1 MHQQHWRHDITE
13 ILFLKSTMSC
23 LVIFYVIQC
32 SIPPK
37 VHLPR
42 AQTTIADFL
51 LMCNLFIFKE
61 KQRYKYKN
69 IWHACTILHRQRHLI
84 YLHKTFC
91 STAVKFQTS
100 RTVSNGNHYIYILWL
115 QETLNFKTISSVSVV
130 AFISSSMG

>member
-1 MHQQHWRHDITE
+1 MHQKHWRHDITE
-13 ILFLKSTMSC
+13 ILFLKVHHELPCHFLCNSMFNTPKGS
-23 LVIFYVIQC
+23 
-32 SIPPK
+32 PPSGTDNDS
-37 VHLPR
+37 R
-42 AQTTIADFL
+42 FL

-91 STAVKFQTS
+91 STAVKFQTP

-130 AFISSSMG
+130 SFISSSMG